1 MFVRHF
7 VLAFALAVLASGF
20 SSQPGQGDSC
30 IVPGSG
36 GFFNSIAARY
46 DLLNQV
52 ISLGFHGSW
61 RTSAINK
68 ILPAQS
74 VLDISTGTGDL
85 AISVA
90 ANRSIRVVGLDP
102 SPEMLKVA
110 RDKVNRFENSI
121 GDIRLVTGV
130 AEALPFDSDSFDAA
144 AVAFGVR
151 NFQDRQKG
159 LNEMS
164 RVLKPNGKWA
174 ILELSLTDGDQLLDR
189 ATRLFV
195 TGIVPRVASI
205 ISGNRKAYEYLSDSM
220 RKFPDEKEFCKMLEA
235 AGLVVE
241 SQKRL
246 SPLGM
251 GPFLYS
257 GIKSS
262 DRDN

>member
-1 MFVRHF
+1 MFAHYIFLVF
-7 VLAFALAVLASGF
+7 TLAVLPSGL
-20 SSQPGQGDSC
+20 SSQPSQEDSC

-36 GFFNSIAARY
+36 SFFNTIAARY
-46 DLLNQV
+46 DILNQV

-61 RTSAINK
+61 RTSAIKK

-110 RDKVNRFENSI
+110 RDKINRFANSI
-121 GDIRLVTGV
+121 GDVRLVTGV
-130 AEALPFDSDSFDAA
+130 AEALPFESDSFDAV

-159 LNEMS
+159 LSEMS
-164 RVLKPNGKWA
+164 RVLKPNGKWV
-174 ILELSLTDGDQLLDR
+174 ILELSLTDGDQFLER

-195 TGIVPRVASI
+195 TDLVPRVASI
-205 ISGNRKAYEYLSDSM
+205 ISGNREAYEYLSDSM
-220 RKFPDEKEFCKMLEA
+220 RTFPNEKEFCNMLEA

-241 SQKRL
+241 SQERL
-246 SPLGM
+246 SPFGM

-257 GIKSS
+257 GIKRS
-262 DRDN
+262 